1 MTPQARKK
9 VRKHEISRI
18 RGKGKR

>member
-1 MTPQARKK
+1 MTLRARKK

-18 RGKGKR
+18 RGEGKR